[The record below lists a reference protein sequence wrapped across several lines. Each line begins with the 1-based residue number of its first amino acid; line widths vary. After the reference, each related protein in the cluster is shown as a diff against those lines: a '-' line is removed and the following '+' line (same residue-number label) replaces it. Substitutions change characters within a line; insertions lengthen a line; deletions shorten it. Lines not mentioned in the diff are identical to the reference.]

1 MDNDDT
7 QIPKEARPEEGP
19 LSFGDMLKV
28 AREEKGLSLEQLAA
42 DLRIELRFLDALEH
56 ENF

>member
-19 LSFGDMLKV
+19 SSFGDMLKV
-28 AREEKGLSLEQLAA
+28 ARENKGLSLEQLAA
-42 DLRIELRFLDALEH
+42 DLRIELRA
-56 ENF
+56 

>member
-19 LSFGDMLKV
+19 SSFGDMLKV
-28 AREEKGLSLEQLAA
+28 ARENKGLSLEQLAA
-42 DLRIELRFLDALEH
+42 DLEDFASTLAALYS
-56 ENF
+56 